1 MVIAVVGLEA
11 SGTQESR
18 CTSVDSTG
26 WCLMHTEFLWYQNS
40 EVTSLESGQSA
51 VKEALGLGQ
60 GQAWSWEIKVTTR
73 TFMML

>member
-1 MVIAVVGLEA
+1 MVSAVLGLEA
-11 SGTQESR
+11 GSTQESS

-26 WCLMHTEFLWYQNS
+26 LSLIHTEFLWYQNS
-40 EVTSLESGQSA
+40 EVTSLESGQA
-51 VKEALGLGQ
+51 GVKEALGLGQ